1 MSLQLTER
9 QERSRPAVF
18 GEVERPKE
26 HYTGA
31 ERRRQHR
38 RKQTDR
44 REELRFDL
52 KKTDRR
58 VCEGRRADDKNL
70 KFW

>member
-1 MSLQLTER
+1 MKLELAGR
-9 QERSRPAVF
+9 QERSHPAVF
-18 GEVERPKE
+18 GEIERPQE
-26 HYTGA
+26 RYTGA

-44 REELRFDL
+44 REELRFELD
-52 KKTDRR
+52 KTDRR
-58 VCEGRRADDKNL
+58 VCEGRRGEDKNL